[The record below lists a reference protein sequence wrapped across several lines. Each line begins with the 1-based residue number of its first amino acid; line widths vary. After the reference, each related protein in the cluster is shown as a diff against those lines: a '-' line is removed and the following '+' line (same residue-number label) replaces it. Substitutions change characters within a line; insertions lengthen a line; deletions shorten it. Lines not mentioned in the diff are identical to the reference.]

1 MKISISYPPLPDS
14 RGIPLLS
21 QNRQFQ
27 WFSESTY
34 IYPMVPAYAATLLS
48 QAGYDVV
55 WDDGIAE
62 EKSYGEWLRDVENAS
77 PDVMMLETKT
87 PIVKRH
93 WKIVD
98 DVKKVVPDVKIV
110 LVGDHVTALPLESM
124 QNADIDFVLTGGDYD
139 FLLLSVVRYVDGK
152 RKDLEPGIWLRN
164 NGEISNTG
172 LFKLDHDLDS
182 LPFIDRDLTG
192 WQLYAYKNG
201 NYKRTPGTYTMVGR
215 DCWYRR
221 NGGCTFC
228 GWPVLY
234 PSFRVRSPE
243 SLVNEIELLVAKY
256 EVREVFDDTG
266 TFPVGEWLRKFCDLM
281 IKRGLN
287 EKIYFSCNM
296 RFGALSLED
305 YRLMKTA
312 GFRMLLFGLES
323 ASQRILD
330 EINKGV
336 TVEEM
341 VESCRKAKEAGLD
354 VHITIMFG
362 YPAASREEEL
372 QTYRLARRLMDD
384 GSADTLQSTLLMP
397 YPGSRL
403 YDMALKNGL
412 LRYSPGEWEHWDMS
426 EPVMKSLD
434 MSPKEVKRLCD
445 ETYKLFMSPRY
456 ALRRLMSIRSLED
469 LNFSLRGA
477 RKVIGHIKD
486 FK

>member
-1 MKISISYPPLPDS
+1 MKIQISYPPLPNS
-14 RGIPLLS
+14 KGVPMLS

-34 IYPMVPAYAATLLS
+34 IYPVVPAYAATLLKN
-48 QAGYDVV
+48 AGYEVG

-62 EKSYGEWLRDVENAS
+62 EKTYERWLADLEGVS
-77 PDVMMLETKT
+77 PDVMMIETKT
-87 PIVKRH
+87 PVVKSH
-93 WKIVD
+93 WKIIG
-98 DVKKVVPDVKIV
+98 DVKRILPDVKIV
-110 LVGDHVTALPLESM
+110 LVGDHVTALPRESM
-124 QNADIDFVLTGGDYD
+124 ECSQVDFVLTGGDFD
-139 FLLLSVVRYVDGK
+139 FLLLNLVEYLDG
-152 RKDLEPGIWLRN
+152 RHRDLEPGIWLRG
-164 NGEISNTG
+164 NGGIKNTG
-172 LFKLDHDLDS
+172 SFELKHDLNS
-182 LPFIDRDLTG
+182 LPFVDRDLTR

-228 GWPVLY
+228 SWPTLY
-234 PSFRVRSPE
+234 PSFRVRKP
-243 SLVNEIELLVAKY
+243 ELLIEEIGALLENYGVQT
-256 EVREVFDDTG
+256 VFDDTG
-266 TFPVGEWLRKFCDLM
+266 TFPIGNYLRKFCRLM
-281 IKRGLN
+281 I
-287 EKIYFSCNM
+287 EKGYNKEIDFSCNM
-296 RFGALSLED
+296 RFGCCSLED
-305 YRLMKTA
+305 YRLMKRA

-330 EINKGV
+330 EINKGL

-341 VESCRKAKEAGLD
+341 VESCRKAKKAGLD

-362 YPAASREEEL
+362 YPTASSEEEF
-372 QTYRLARRLMDD
+372 QTYRLARKLMES
-384 GSADTLQSTLLMP
+384 GCADTLQSTLLMP

-403 YDMALKNGL
+403 YEMALEKGW

-434 MSPKEVKRLCD
+434 MSPEEVKRLCD
-445 ETYKLFMSPRY
+445 ETYKLFMSPKY
-456 ALRRLMSIRSLED
+456 ALRRLMSIRSFED
-469 LNFSLRGA
+469 LKFAFRGT